1 MITSLRGILQGIG
14 EQDLTLEVGGVGLQ
28 VAVTR
33 SVLESAPSI
42 GRSIYI
48 ETHLVVRQD
57 ALLLY
62 GFSSQEEREVF
73 LELLKVSGVGPRLA
87 LITLSNLSIDTM
99 RLAVSNNQPE
109 AFVRVP
115 GIGKKTAE
123 RMVFQLKDRIAM
135 APTADTAPTELDEE
149 VVSVLTALGYSPVE
163 AQSAVLSLG
172 DEAPD
177 EVEERVKLALQYFA
191 KP

>member
-1 MITSLRGILQGIG
+1 MITSLRGILQGVG

-33 SVLESAPSI
+33 SVIESAPST

-48 ETHLVVRQD
+48 ETYLVVRQD

-62 GFSSQEEREVF
+62 GFSNQEEREIF
-73 LELLKVSGVGPRLA
+73 LELLKVSGVGPKLA
-87 LITLSNLSIDTM
+87 LVTLSNISIDTM

-135 APTADTAPTELDEE
+135 APTADSAPTGMDEE
-149 VVSVLTALGYSPVE
+149 VVSVLAALGYSPAE
-163 AQSAVLSLG
+163 AQSAVNSLG
-172 DEAPD
+172 DDAPD

>member
-14 EQDLTLEVGGVGLQ
+14 DQDLTLEVGGVGLQ

-48 ETHLVVRQD
+48 ETYLVVRQD

-87 LITLSNLSIDTM
+87 LATLSNISIDTM

-109 AFVRVP
+109 ALERVP

-123 RMVFQLKDRIAM
+123 RMVFQLKDRIAL
-135 APTADTAPTELDEE
+135 APTTDSAPTELDEE

-163 AQSAVLSLG
+163 AQSAVHSLG
-172 DEAPD
+172 EEAPD

>member
-109 AFVRVP
+109 EFVRVP

>member
-1 MITSLRGILQGIG
+1 MISSLRGILQGLS
-14 EQDLTLEVGGVGLQ
+14 EQELTLEVGGVGLR
-28 VAVTR
+28 VAVTS
-33 SVLESAPSI
+33 SVLESAPLI
-42 GRSIYI
+42 GRSIFL
-48 ETHLVVRQD
+48 ETHLVVRHD

-62 GFSSQEEREVF
+62 GFSTQEEREIF
-73 LELLKVSGVGPRLA
+73 LELLNVNGVGPKLA
-87 LITLSNLSIDTM
+87 LVTLSSLSIDTM

-123 RMVFQLKDRIAM
+123 RIVFHLKDRIAM
-135 APTADTAPTELDEE
+135 APTTDSAPTELDEE

-163 AQSAVLSLG
+163 AQSAVRSIG
-172 DEAPD
+172 EEAPD

>member
-14 EQDLTLEVGGVGLQ
+14 EQELTLEVGGVGLQ
-28 VAVTR
+28 VAVT
-33 SVLESAPSI
+33 SAVLERAPSI

-48 ETHLVVRQD
+48 ETYLVVRED

-62 GFSSQEEREVF
+62 GFSSPEAREVF

-87 LITLSNLSIDTM
+87 LATLSSLSVDTLRM
-99 RLAVSNNQPE
+99 AVANNQPE
-109 AFVRVP
+109 VFVRVP

-123 RMVFQLKDRIAM
+123 RIVFHLKDRIVL
-135 APTADTAPTELDEE
+135 APSTIPAPSQMDEE

-163 AQSAVLSLG
+163 AQSAVNSLG
-172 DEAPD
+172 SEAPE

>member
-1 MITSLRGILQGIG
+1 MITSLRGILQRIS
-14 EQDLTLEVGGVGLQ
+14 EQELTLEVGGVGLQ

-33 SVLESAPSI
+33 SVLESAPPI

-73 LELLKVSGVGPRLA
+73 LELVKVSGVGPRLA
-87 LITLSNLSIDTM
+87 LATLSSLSIDTL
-99 RLAVSNNQPE
+99 RLAVANNQPE
-109 AFVRVP
+109 ALVRVP

-123 RMVFQLKDRIAM
+123 RIVFHLKDRIAM
-135 APTADTAPTELDEE
+135 APSTDIAPTQVDEE

-163 AQSAVLSLG
+163 AQSAVHSLG
-172 DEAPD
+172 PETPD

>member
-14 EQDLTLEVGGVGLQ
+14 DQELTLEVGGVGLQ
-28 VAVTR
+28 VAVTS
-33 SVLESAPSI
+33 SVLESAPPP

-48 ETHLVVRQD
+48 ETYLVVRQD

-62 GFSSQEEREVF
+62 GFSSSEEREVF

-87 LITLSNLSIDTM
+87 LVTLSNLSIDTM
-99 RLAVSNNQPE
+99 RLAVANNQPE

-123 RMVFQLKDRIAM
+123 RIVFQLKDRIAM
-135 APTADTAPTELDEE
+135 APSFDSAPTQLDEE
-149 VVSVLTALGYSPVE
+149 VVSVLTALGYSPAE
-163 AQSAVLSLG
+163 AQSAVHSLG
-172 DEAPD
+172 EGAPE
-177 EVEERVKLALQYFA
+177 EVEERVKLALQSFA

>member
-1 MITSLRGILQGIG
+1 MITSLRGILQRIG
-14 EQDLTLEVGGVGLQ
+14 ERELTIEVGGIGLQ
-28 VAVTR
+28 VAVTG
-33 SVLESAPSI
+33 SVLESAPSV

-62 GFSSQEEREVF
+62 GFSNQEEREVF
-73 LELLKVSGVGPRLA
+73 QELLKVSGVGPRLA
-87 LITLSNLSIDTM
+87 LATLSTLSTDTL
-99 RLAVSNNQPE
+99 RLAVANNQPE
-109 AFVRVP
+109 ALVRVP

-123 RMVFQLKDRIAM
+123 RIVFHLKDRIAM
-135 APTADTAPTELDEE
+135 APSAESAPTEMDDE

-163 AQSAVLSLG
+163 AQSAVHSLG
-172 DEAPD
+172 SEAPD
-177 EVEERVKLALQYFA
+177 QVEERVKLALQYFA

>member
-28 VAVTR
+28 VAVTS
-33 SVLESAPSI
+33 SVLENAPSV

-62 GFSSQEEREVF
+62 GFSSQEEREIF
-73 LELLKVSGVGPRLA
+73 LELLKVSGVGPKLA
-87 LITLSNLSIDTM
+87 LVTLSHISIDTM
-99 RLAVSNNQPE
+99 RLAVANNQPE

-123 RMVFQLKDRIAM
+123 RIVFQLKDRIAL
-135 APTADTAPTELDEE
+135 APTTDLAPTELDDE

-163 AQSAVLSLG
+163 AQSAVRSLG
-172 DEAPD
+172 NDEPE

>member
-172 DEAPD
+172 EEAPD

>member
-1 MITSLRGILQGIG
+1 MITSLRGILQRVG
-14 EQDLTLEVGGVGLQ
+14 EQELTLEVGGVGLQ
-28 VAVTR
+28 VAVTG
-33 SVLESAPSI
+33 SVLEGAPSV

-48 ETHLVVRQD
+48 ETHLVVRED

-62 GFSSQEEREVF
+62 GFSSLEEREVF
-73 LELLKVSGVGPRLA
+73 LELLKVSGVGPKLGLA
-87 LITLSNLSIDTM
+87 TLSSLSVDTL
-99 RLAVSNNQPE
+99 RLAVANNQPE
-109 AFVRVP
+109 VFVRVP

-123 RMVFQLKDRIAM
+123 RIVFHLKDRIAM
-135 APTADTAPTELDEE
+135 TPSTDSAPTEMDEE

-163 AQSAVLSLG
+163 AQSAVHSLES
-172 DEAPD
+172 EAPD

>member
-1 MITSLRGILQGIG
+1 MITSLRGILQRVG

-28 VAVTR
+28 VAVT
-33 SVLESAPSI
+33 STVLDSAPSI

-48 ETHLVVRQD
+48 ETYLVVRQD

-73 LELLKVSGVGPRLA
+73 LELLKVTGVGPRLA
-87 LITLSNLSIDTM
+87 LATLSTLSVDTL
-99 RLAVSNNQPE
+99 RLAVANNQPE
-109 AFVRVP
+109 ALVRVP

-123 RMVFQLKDRIAM
+123 RIVFHLKDRIAM
-135 APTADTAPTELDEE
+135 APSTDFAPTEIDEE

-163 AQSAVLSLG
+163 AQSAVHSLG
-172 DEAPD
+172 PETPD
-177 EVEERVKLALQYFA
+177 AVEERVKLALQYFA

>member
-73 LELLKVSGVGPRLA
+73 LELLKVSGVGPKLA
-87 LITLSNLSIDTM
+87 LVTLSNLSIDTM

-172 DEAPD
+172 EEAPD

>member
-1 MITSLRGILQGIG
+1 MITSLRGILQRVG

-28 VAVTR
+28 VAVT
-33 SVLESAPSI
+33 STVLDSAPSI

-48 ETHLVVRQD
+48 ETYLVVRQD

-73 LELLKVSGVGPRLA
+73 LELLKVTGVGPRLA
-87 LITLSNLSIDTM
+87 LATLSTLSVDTL
-99 RLAVSNNQPE
+99 RLAVANNQPE
-109 AFVRVP
+109 ALVRVP

-123 RMVFQLKDRIAM
+123 RIVFHLKDRIAL
-135 APTADTAPTELDEE
+135 APTTDFAPTEIDEE

-163 AQSAVLSLG
+163 AQSAVHSLG
-172 DEAPD
+172 PETPD
-177 EVEERVKLALQYFA
+177 AVEERVKLALQYFA